1 MGGVAGALGSVIS
14 NPFDTASARLMTM
27 SSTYHSVYGTFKL
40 LIKKEGFMSLFSG
53 TLPRALSYFPL
64 SGLTFF
70 AYEEINRLVDKFT
83 K

>member
-1 MGGVAGALGSVIS
+1 MGGIAGALASIIS

-27 SSTYHSVYGTFKL
+27 SSTYHNLWGTFKL

-53 TLPRALSYFPL
+53 TLPRAISYIPL
-64 SGLTFF
+64 SGLTFA
-70 AYEEINRLVDKFT
+70 AYEQINRLLDKI